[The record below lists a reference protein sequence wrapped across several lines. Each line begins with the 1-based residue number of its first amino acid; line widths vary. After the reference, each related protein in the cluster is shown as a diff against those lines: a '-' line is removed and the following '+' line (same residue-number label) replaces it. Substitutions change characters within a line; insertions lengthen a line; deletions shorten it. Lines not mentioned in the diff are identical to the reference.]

1 MQLKTSCCQS
11 ATTDSASSRSVGSL
25 EDCLTGKVWLG
36 CGEGHGDGEQD
47 DMQGNGEAD
56 GSDDD
61 IEGSDEEDEA
71 IDDEEQK
78 VRDNDEEARDVDVEA
93 RDDDVEARDDMDDED
108 NKMGQPSKHSIKH
121 MASQTCVPANRE
133 R

>member
-11 ATTDSASSRSVGSL
+11 ATTDSASLRSVGSL
-25 EDCLTGKVWLG
+25 EDYLTRKVWSG
-36 CGEGHGDGEQD
+36 CGEGHGDGKQD

-56 GSDDD
+56 GNDDD

-71 IDDEEQK
+71 IDNEEQK
-78 VRDNDEEARDVDVEA
+78 VRDNDEEARDIDVEA
-93 RDDDVEARDDMDDED
+93 RDDDVEARDDTDDED

-121 MASQTCVPANRE
+121 TASQTYVPANRE
-133 R
+133 